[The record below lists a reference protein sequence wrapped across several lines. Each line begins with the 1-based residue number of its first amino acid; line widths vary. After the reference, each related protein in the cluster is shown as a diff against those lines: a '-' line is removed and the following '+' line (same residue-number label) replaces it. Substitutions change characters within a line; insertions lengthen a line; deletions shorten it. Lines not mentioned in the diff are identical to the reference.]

1 VKNLFFILILLSFS
15 NPNTCLQ
22 TYQFKVFP
30 VGMLNEQI
38 ISVDIKIYRT
48 QDISTQKDPSLEIGW
63 YIETYL
69 STYDEYQK
77 LTQKKLLNK
86 QSIHKKSYAHEIQLE
101 YEKAFKVVKKMYP
114 KIEYFQPKAISFC
127 EFQNKCKMM
136 ESYYDEKEDKD
147 YIRYKG
153 KNHLISVIKDAAY
166 YGFKESAFFSDR
178 ISGYAISSTRVYLLG
193 NVELVVG
200 HLESGHELSY
210 ITHDPNKKPKDES
223 DIVIYM
229 KEHTP
234 DIDFSDIKKA
244 TYEEPLL
251 HHG

>member
-1 VKNLFFILILLSFS
+1 MV
-15 NPNTCLQ
+15 
-22 TYQFKVFP
+22 
-30 VGMLNEQI
+30 NEQI

-48 QDISTQKDPSLEIGW
+48 QDITTQKDPSLEISW

-69 STYDEYQK
+69 STYNEYQK
-77 LTQKKLLNK
+77 LIQKQLLNK
-86 QSIHKKSYAHEIQLE
+86 QSIHKKGYAYEIQLE
-101 YEKAFKVVKKMYP
+101 YEKAFRVVEKMYP
-114 KIEYFQPKAISFC
+114 NIEYFQPKAISFC

-153 KNHLISVIKDAAY
+153 KNHLISVIKDATY

-178 ISGYAISSTRVYLLG
+178 VSGYNISSTRIYKLK
-193 NVELVVG
+193 NIELIVG
-200 HLESGHELSY
+200 HFESGHESSMGW

-234 DIDFSDIKKA
+234 NINFTDIKKT

-251 HHG
+251 HHGYGFDLFFLHKKSGK